1 MPKTVSIVIAA
12 MVLVAAGS
20 LAATP
25 ASAGRLEYVRAA
37 EILLKAGG
45 EALAAEE
52 TYEAL
57 TLFEQAIVA
66 NPKNADAYVG
76 LGQVHVTL
84 GKNKGGLKYFAM
96 ALEIE
101 PTHLGALE
109 AEAMT
114 FLSIG
119 EIEDA
124 EDTLA
129 RIGRICGE
137 DSCAERDSVAGAISS
152 FQARKIADSSE

>member
-1 MPKTVSIVIAA
+1 MRKTISI
-12 MVLVAAGS
+12 
-20 LAATP
+20 LAAAIILTACGSVSTTP
-25 ASAGRLEYVRAA
+25 AQAGRIEYVRAS
-37 EILLKAGG
+37 ETLLKAGS
-45 EALAAEE
+45 EALERDDS
-52 TYEAL
+52 YEAL

-76 LGQVHVTL
+76 LGRAHVKL
-84 GKNKGGLKYFAM
+84 GKVKSGLNYFTA
-96 ALEIE
+96 ALDIE

-119 EIEDA
+119 EVEDA

-129 RIGRICGE
+129 KIDRICGE
-137 DSCAERDSVAGAISS
+137 RTCAERENVTSAISG
-152 FQARKIADSSE
+152 FQAQKVAESTK